1 MNKPNFAGN
10 VRKVLNRISGHEIE
24 NHIFSDS
31 RKGYQRVKVWGF
43 TANDLNQVENAM
55 RMEFGDQLL
64 SVENFTNITPWD
76 ERISLVVK
84 IAK

>member
-1 MNKPNFAGN
+1 MNKPNFAGR
-10 VRKVLNRISGHEIE
+10 VRKVLNSISDSEIK

-31 RKGYQRVKVWGF
+31 RKGHQRVKVWGF
-43 TANDLNQVENAM
+43 TEKDLNGVENAM

-64 SVENFTNITPWD
+64 SVENFLNRYEPET
-76 ERISLVVK
+76 SLVVK